1 MGEVK
6 VRLSDDTEANFR
18 KRAMETFGYGKGSL
32 SEAAEQAVKQ
42 WSELQSGGSYM
53 EEPVKAIVGMLKHV
67 KKSSVELQH
76 EIGEI
81 RGNRYATHRR

>member
-6 VRLSDDTEANFR
+6 VKLTDETEAIFR
-18 KRAMETFGYGKGSL
+18 KNAMETFGYSKGSL
-32 SEAAEQAVKQ
+32 SSAAEQAIKAWAGKLVEAEK
-42 WSELQSGGSYM
+42 M
-53 EEPVKAIVGMLKHV
+53 ADPVGAIAGMLKHV

-81 RGNRYATHRR
+81 RRARYHAHRR